1 MRRGETDSVML
12 SASTSVLT
20 VLMVAGSFHFWHSG
34 DLCPTF
40 LQSQHLPFSVR
51 CWWTWQPRRLFRRW
65 VVGSYHLEKSTLED
79 GVSVMAVT
87 GMDIARR
94 GWKRAYEVSWIGS
107 AAEGIVC
114 ARAEYGV
121 YDWGIVGVG
130 DQSCGSQNNGSLSE
144 IHHKCTDQLVNDNK
158 GAGGWGHDSNWS
170 AEEVEQSPRI
180 KRQKRQES

>member
-114 ARAEYGV
+114 ARVRYTEVVSPAVNSVSSWFTFLGWV
-121 YDWGIVGVG
+121 WCVWLGHCGCWGPILW
-130 DQSCGSQNNGSLSE
+130 QSKQWFSQRNTS
-144 IHHKCTDQLVNDNK
+144 QMYRP
-158 GAGGWGHDSNWS
+158 AGEW
-170 AEEVEQSPRI
+170 
-180 KRQKRQES
+180 